1 MKKDSDNFRQSAVQ
15 SIIDGLAEQGVNIV
29 IFEPT
34 LDSTDFNGYQV
45 FKDLSEFKKISD
57 IILANRITDELD
69 NVSDKVYSRDIFT
82 RD

>member
-1 MKKDSDNFRQSAVQ
+1 M
-15 SIIDGLAEQGVNIV
+15 
-29 IFEPT
+29 
-34 LDSTDFNGYQV
+34 DSTDFNGYQV

-69 NVSDKVYSRDIFT
+69 NVSDKVYSRDRIT